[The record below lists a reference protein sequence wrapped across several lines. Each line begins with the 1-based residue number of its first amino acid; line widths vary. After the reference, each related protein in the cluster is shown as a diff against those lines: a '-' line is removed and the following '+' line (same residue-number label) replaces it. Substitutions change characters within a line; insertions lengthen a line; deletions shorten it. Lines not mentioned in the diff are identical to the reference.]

1 MKTEK
6 TIKQLSEKEKK
17 QTIASMLASFKLE
30 GISIS
35 EEKALAIYQKVQ
47 SRLRSTAL

>member
-1 MKTEK
+1 MKK
-6 TIKQLSEKEKK
+6 VRALKQYSDKEKE

-35 EEKALAIYQKVQ
+35 EEKASAIYQKVQ
-47 SRLRSTAL
+47 RRLQNTFR